1 MTIGEQLKKQREQR
15 GWSQQILAQRLNI
28 SRQSISKW
36 EQGSALPSFANI
48 ILLSDIFGVTID
60 ELIRGDDRLIQS
72 LEQPPVRPLGLV
84 VVISLGIAILGA
96 FILLGVRISVTTV
109 TDWIQTPVLLG
120 TMVLLGLIY
129 QRQRQHVYPLSRV
142 TLGVAVV
149 VLTLLLLPQMMD
161 IALGFWAGLR
171 EQG

>member
-1 MTIGEQLKKQREQR
+1 M
-15 GWSQQILAQRLNI
+15 LAQRLNI
-28 SRQSISKW
+28 SRQSIYKW
-36 EQGSALPSFANI
+36 EQGRALPSFANV

-60 ELIRGDDRLIQS
+60 ELIRGDDQLIRS
-72 LEQPPVRPLGLV
+72 LVQPPVRPLGLV

-109 TDWIQTPVLLG
+109 TDWIQTPILLG

-129 QRQRQHVYPLSRV
+129 QRQRQHIYPLSRV
-142 TLGVAVV
+142 ALGVAVI
-149 VLTLLLLPQMMD
+149 VLTLLLLPQVMD

>member
-1 MTIGEQLKKQREQR
+1 M
-15 GWSQQILAQRLNI
+15 
-28 SRQSISKW
+28 
-36 EQGSALPSFANI
+36 PSFANV

-60 ELIRGDDRLIQS
+60 ELIRGDDQLIRS
-72 LEQPPVRPLGLV
+72 LVQPPVRPLGLV

-109 TDWIQTPVLLG
+109 TDWIQTPILLG

-129 QRQRQHVYPLSRV
+129 QRQRQHIYPLSRV
-142 TLGVAVV
+142 ALGVAVI
-149 VLTLLLLPQMMD
+149 VLTLLLLPQVMD

>member
-1 MTIGEQLKKQREQR
+1 M
-15 GWSQQILAQRLNI
+15 AQRLNI
-28 SRQSISKW
+28 SRQSIYKW
-36 EQGSALPSFANI
+36 EQGRALPSFANV

-60 ELIRGDDRLIQS
+60 ELIRGDDQLIRS
-72 LEQPPVRPLGLV
+72 LVQPPVRPLGLV

-109 TDWIQTPVLLG
+109 TDWIQTPILLG

-129 QRQRQHVYPLSRV
+129 QRQRQHIYPLSRV
-142 TLGVAVV
+142 ALGVAVI
-149 VLTLLLLPQMMD
+149 VLTLLLLPQVMD